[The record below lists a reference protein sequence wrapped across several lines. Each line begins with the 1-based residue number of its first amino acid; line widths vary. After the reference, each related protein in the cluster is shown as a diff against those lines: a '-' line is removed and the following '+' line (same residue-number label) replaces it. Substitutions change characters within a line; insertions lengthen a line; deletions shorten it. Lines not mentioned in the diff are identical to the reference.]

1 MCERH
6 TAWPDKS
13 LGLQSENTRR
23 PSMIETK
30 AYKREV
36 KRFTGC
42 SLLFLFIVLILGQAG
57 RNAAAVENSEYF
69 KSPEQCFFPKI
80 PIRDDAVRAG
90 ILYDMSSQA
99 IIWEKNMNQAFPIAS
114 LTKMMVVLLAMEDI
128 RSGKVRWNTMVTIAP
143 EATRVGGC
151 TVSLRPGRPLSVEDL
166 MKAALISSGNDAAY
180 QLALFLGKTEGNFVR
195 RMNHRAVEL
204 GMNSTRYSNPTGM
217 PAAKSSDDNQS
228 SPADL
233 LLLCKEM
240 YKYKDLMRI
249 AGTREELI
257 YQGGRVI
264 KLRNHNH
271 LVAGYHEV
279 DGFKTGYTANA
290 KFCLA
295 ATASK
300 EGRRTISIAL
310 GASSRH
316 VRDQFVKN
324 LFCRYYDALG
334 MGSLEPKGEECR
346 TVAKAIAKNPGASS
360 RGLSATVVHRVK
372 KGDSLSG
379 IARGYGC
386 SVAQLKSWNRL
397 NGNMIKP
404 GRQLKMYSKSN
415 AVRVSTG
422 KRNPSSVIYYTVK
435 PGDTLWRISQKY
447 NGLTVEKLMK
457 INKIRQA
464 MDLKTGDTI
473 KIHLDRDMR
482 LGKVL

>member
-1 MCERH
+1 MV
-6 TAWPDKS
+6 
-13 LGLQSENTRR
+13 
-23 PSMIETK
+23 ETK

-36 KRFTGC
+36 KQCIGC
-42 SLLFLFIVLILGQAG
+42 SLLFLFIILVFGQAAH
-57 RNAAAVENSEYF
+57 NAAAAENSQYF
-69 KSPEQCFFPKI
+69 KNPEQCFSPKI
-80 PIRDDAVRAG
+80 RIRDDAVRAG
-90 ILYDMSSQA
+90 ILYDMSSHT
-99 IIWEKNMNQAFPIAS
+99 IIWEKNINQAVPIAS

-151 TVSLRPGRPLSVEDL
+151 TVSLRSGRPLSVEDL

-180 QLALFLGKTEGNFVR
+180 QLALYLGETERNFVR
-195 RMNHRAVEL
+195 RMNRRAVEL

-217 PAAKSSDDNQS
+217 PAAKSVDDNRS

-233 LLLCKEM
+233 LILCKEM

-249 AGTREELI
+249 AGTSEELI
-257 YQGGRVI
+257 HQGGRVI
-264 KLRNHNH
+264 KLKNHNH
-271 LVAGYHEV
+271 LVSGYNEV

-300 EGRRTISIAL
+300 DGRRTISIAL
-310 GASSRH
+310 GVSSRH

-324 LFCRYYDALG
+324 TFCRYYDALG
-334 MGSLEPKGEECR
+334 MGSLEPKGR
-346 TVAKAIAKNPGASS
+346 RAAAKAIAKNRGSSS
-360 RGLSATVVHRVK
+360 RALPAAVVHRVK
-372 KGDSLSG
+372 KGESLSG

-386 SVAQLKSWNRL
+386 SVAQLESWNRL
-397 NGNMIKP
+397 KGDMIKP
-404 GRQLKMYSKSN
+404 GQQLKIRSKSN
-415 AVRVSTG
+415 AVRVSAG
-422 KRNPSSVIYYTVK
+422 KRNASSVIYYTVK

-447 NGLTVEKLMK
+447 DGLTVKKLMK